1 MNMEFIDSLID
12 DGWSEEEIVAAFNKR
27 KNEKMKD
34 AKLVRAREDLIDAI
48 IEYLNAIN
56 PELVDF
62 KDAEDEEKFCT
73 DATKE
78 LIVLEKFLRTAP
90 EKVKKA
96 TARKDADDVIWDF
109 LKKSNLA

>member
-27 KNEKMKD
+27 KNEKLKD
-34 AKLVRAREDLIDAI
+34 AQLVRARGELIDAI

-62 KDAEDEEKFCT
+62 KDSEDEEKFCT

-90 EKVKKA
+90 IKA
-96 TARKDADDVIWDF
+96 KNATVRKDADDVIWDF

>member
-12 DGWSEEEIVAAFNKR
+12 DGWSEEEIITAFNKR
-27 KNEKMKD
+27 KSEKQKD
-34 AKLVRAREDLIDAI
+34 AKLGRAREDLIDAI

-62 KDAEDEEKFCT
+62 KDAEDEEKFCK
-73 DATKE
+73 DAEKE
-78 LIVLEKFLRTAP
+78 LIVLEKFLRSTP
-90 EKVKKA
+90 TKSQKSS
-96 TARKDADDVIWDF
+96 ADDAIWNF